1 MDSLLTI
8 LVIISLLANF
18 LAILF
23 LIKRKHPD
31 PVNNEQLFKDE
42 LSSLKNTF
50 SQSFGSMSK
59 EIAKDMTGAL
69 TKVDEKVSVFNQQVS
84 ELNKSQDNFSR
95 ILSGVKSY
103 GTLAEFGLGALLK
116 DLLPASQYVA
126 NAKMKEDTSETVEF
140 AIKLQDVMLPIDSHW
155 PVEKYKAID
164 DAYNANDKDAQAEAR
179 KDLASAFRLKA
190 KTVNAKYI
198 APPKSTDFAIVYVPT
213 EGLFSELSSYRDP
226 KTKELLLQELR
237 TKYKVTISG
246 PNTLSALL
254 QSYHLGFQT
263 LKVQQH
269 ATQIYNDLR
278 NISSR
283 FEKHFDGIKELRKK
297 LEQAMQATDSFG
309 RDARSIMNTLGN
321 IKDPE
326 QVEIASKNE
335 NVEKLNSSI
344 NDLMKWNTKFS
355 YPKST
360 RSLINGSRHYSLDGS
375 NLPSVTTILSATK
388 SEEDKA
394 AILAWKQRVG
404 TVEAERIKKEASAR
418 GSSMHSYIEQFLYG
432 KLNQELLEDN
442 NKSKKMAEEIID
454 NGLKNK
460 LLEIWGSEATIYY
473 PGKYAGTADCIG
485 VYEGKESI
493 LDFKQSNKPKKEE
506 YIEDYFLQIGAYS
519 LAHNTVYNSNITQG
533 VILLCTV
540 DRLFQDFKIEGN
552 ELINFQNKFLE
563 RVEKFYH
570 LINK

>member
-1 MDSLLTI
+1 
-8 LVIISLLANF
+8 
-18 LAILF
+18 
-23 LIKRKHPD
+23 
-31 PVNNEQLFKDE
+31 
-42 LSSLKNTF
+42 
-50 SQSFGSMSK
+50 
-59 EIAKDMTGAL
+59 
-69 TKVDEKVSVFNQQVS
+69 
-84 ELNKSQDNFSR
+84 
-95 ILSGVKSY
+95 
-103 GTLAEFGLGALLK
+103 
-116 DLLPASQYVA
+116 
-126 NAKMKEDTSETVEF
+126 
-140 AIKLQDVMLPIDSHW
+140 
-155 PVEKYKAID
+155 
-164 DAYNANDKDAQAEAR
+164 
-179 KDLASAFRLKA
+179 
-190 KTVNAKYI
+190 
-198 APPKSTDFAIVYVPT
+198 
-213 EGLFSELSSYRDP
+213 
-226 KTKELLLQELR
+226 
-237 TKYKVTISG
+237 
-246 PNTLSALL
+246 
-254 QSYHLGFQT
+254 
-263 LKVQQH
+263 
-269 ATQIYNDLR
+269 
-278 NISSR
+278 
-283 FEKHFDGIKELRKK
+283 
-297 LEQAMQATDSFG
+297 
-309 RDARSIMNTLGN
+309 
-321 IKDPE
+321 
-326 QVEIASKNE
+326 
-335 NVEKLNSSI
+335 
-344 NDLMKWNTKFS
+344 MKWNTKFS

-442 NKSKKMAEEIID
+442 NTSKKMAEEIID

>member
-1 MDSLLTI
+1 
-8 LVIISLLANF
+8 
-18 LAILF
+18 
-23 LIKRKHPD
+23 
-31 PVNNEQLFKDE
+31 
-42 LSSLKNTF
+42 
-50 SQSFGSMSK
+50 
-59 EIAKDMTGAL
+59 
-69 TKVDEKVSVFNQQVS
+69 
-84 ELNKSQDNFSR
+84 
-95 ILSGVKSY
+95 
-103 GTLAEFGLGALLK
+103 
-116 DLLPASQYVA
+116 
-126 NAKMKEDTSETVEF
+126 
-140 AIKLQDVMLPIDSHW
+140 
-155 PVEKYKAID
+155 
-164 DAYNANDKDAQAEAR
+164 
-179 KDLASAFRLKA
+179 
-190 KTVNAKYI
+190 
-198 APPKSTDFAIVYVPT
+198 
-213 EGLFSELSSYRDP
+213 
-226 KTKELLLQELR
+226 
-237 TKYKVTISG
+237 
-246 PNTLSALL
+246 
-254 QSYHLGFQT
+254 
-263 LKVQQH
+263 
-269 ATQIYNDLR
+269 
-278 NISSR
+278 
-283 FEKHFDGIKELRKK
+283 
-297 LEQAMQATDSFG
+297 
-309 RDARSIMNTLGN
+309 
-321 IKDPE
+321 
-326 QVEIASKNE
+326 
-335 NVEKLNSSI
+335 
-344 NDLMKWNTKFS
+344 MKWNTKFS

-404 TVEAERIKKEASAR
+404 SVEAERIKKEASAR